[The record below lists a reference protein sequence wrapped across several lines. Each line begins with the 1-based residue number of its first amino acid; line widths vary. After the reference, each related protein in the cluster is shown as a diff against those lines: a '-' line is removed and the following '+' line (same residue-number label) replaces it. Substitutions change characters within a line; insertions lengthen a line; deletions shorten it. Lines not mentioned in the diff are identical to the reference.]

1 MYADEQFFK
10 SGIETKNNNKET
22 KKVTVKN
29 VISDFINQISK
40 YDFEIDSVKIK
51 ECSFEY
57 GTISCVTEYF
67 FAKINDVIEYNGLE
81 DDYEDCQDNPYLEIN
96 MQGVDYKDD
105 IDYFIIKINWDQWEK
120 YSYNFSINNNGNCII
135 HLYFESQT
143 DIKEITFKF
152 NVNNE

>member
-1 MYADEQFFK
+1 M
-10 SGIETKNNNKET
+10 
-22 KKVTVKN
+22 
-29 VISDFINQISK
+29 ISDFINQISK

-81 DDYEDCQDNPYLEIN
+81 DDYEDYQDNPHLEIN
-96 MQGVDYKDD
+96 MQGVDYKND
-105 IDYFIIKINWDQWEK
+105 IDYFTIKINWDEWEK
-120 YSYNFSINNNGNCII
+120 YSYNFSINNNGKCIT

-152 NVNNE
+152 NVYNE